1 MTATFK
7 EELESEYAG
16 LAAMSEVGKLYL
28 NDGMPYEVGDTLT
41 NPDLATALQAIADG
55 GRDAFYTA
63 TWPRPWWT
71 RCRPRAA
78 C

>member
-1 MTATFK
+1 
-7 EELESEYAG
+7 
-16 LAAMSEVGKLYL
+16 MSEVGKLYL

-41 NPDLATALQAIADG
+41 NPDLATALQAIAAVT
-55 GRDAFYTA
+55 RSTPA
-63 TWPRPWWT
+63 TWPRPWWM